1 MVADENENENASDA
15 PEENEQPAVAPVVTP
30 ADAPADAPEPA
41 APVLH
46 RVQPGESWEV
56 LAALH
61 NVAVEVLHALNADRP
76 HFSERSLTVN
86 QDVRV
91 E

>member
-1 MVADENENENASDA
+1 MGNPDENEQAQ
-15 PEENEQPAVAPVVTP
+15 ENEQPAVAPVVTPAEPP

-46 RVQPGESWEV
+46 HVQPGESWEV

-91 E
+91 G

>member
-15 PEENEQPAVAPVVTP
+15 PEENEQPAVAPVVT
-30 ADAPADAPEPA
+30 PADAPEPA

-91 E
+91 G